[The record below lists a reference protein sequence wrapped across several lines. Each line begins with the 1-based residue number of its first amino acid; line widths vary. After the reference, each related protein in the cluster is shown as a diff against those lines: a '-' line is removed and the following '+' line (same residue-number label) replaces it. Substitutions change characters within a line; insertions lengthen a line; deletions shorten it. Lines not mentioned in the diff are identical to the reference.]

1 MATKKKQTE
10 MDSLLINLIEQS
22 ESSKDIRHLSE
33 MRSKKLQSIIEFIIR
48 NKATSNK
55 YNIKITFINEINHRY
70 PKLKDTGF
78 LSRVAVNAEYVDVS
92 HRLKAGDEIALI
104 PPVSGGAISRG
115 DV

>member
-1 MATKKKQTE
+1 MSFRVNRLLNELTGIILATGLMSAE
-10 MDSLLINLIEQS
+10 MKANVKLFAILRE
-22 ESSKDIRHLSE
+22 KAGVTHLTLE
-33 MRSKKLQSIIEFIIR
+33 IPD
-48 NKATSNK
+48 TS
-55 YNIKITFINEINHRY
+55 TVTDLINEINHRY